1 MAASPDPAEPMVA
14 AAGDR
19 VESDAGGGGREGPRP
34 STAGTSV
41 KIAAR
46 LAGIVMVAGAAIWL
60 SVSTGVK
67 RIDSGLF
74 LRPVA
79 LHMLAGEPFDPAVI
93 EAMDAE
99 MSVVLSDPVCDY
111 QALQDLAV
119 VRAALA
125 ETAFQGDDADLADKR
140 LTATEQAAKASLA
153 CSPGSP
159 RAWTILAWIEHI
171 RHEDSPLLR
180 TYLRKSFQT
189 GAFEG
194 WPLVRRM
201 EILLSLY
208 PNVDS
213 AELADL
219 KQSVNWLAVQQ
230 WGEFVGELYIA
241 AKPEARAVIRD
252 VLAEAPERAQKRA
265 AYVIR
270 NGGEDIS
277 LPAVEPL
284 GSRPWK

>member
-1 MAASPDPAEPMVA
+1 MAASPDPAEPA
-14 AAGDR
+14 LAGAGDR
-19 VESDAGGGGREGPRP
+19 AGSDTGGGREGHPS
-34 STAGTSV
+34 STAGTAV
-41 KIAAR
+41 TMAAR
-46 LAGIVMVAGAAIWL
+46 LAGIVMVAGAALWL
-60 SVSTGVK
+60 SVSVGVK

-79 LHMLAGEPFDPAVI
+79 LHMMAGEPYDPALI
-93 EAMDAE
+93 EAMDAD
-99 MSVVLSDPVCDY
+99 MSVVMSDPVCDY
-111 QALQDLAV
+111 QALQDLAII
-119 VRAALA
+119 RAALA

-140 LTATEQAAKASLA
+140 LTATEQAAKASLT

-171 RHEDSPLLR
+171 RHEDTPLLR

-194 WPLVRRM
+194 WPLIRRM

-208 PNVDS
+208 PKLDS

-219 KQSVNWLAVQQ
+219 KQSVNWLAVRQ
-230 WGEFVGELYIA
+230 WGEFVGEQYIA
-241 AKPEARAVIRD
+241 AKPEARIVIRD
-252 VLAEAPERAQKRA
+252 ILAEAPERAQKRA
-265 AYVIR
+265 ADVIR